1 MRSNIVSEAGL
12 QTRLNQWWEG
22 IPFLTSSVVIVCGII
37 YLVCLLVGYDSFVE
51 VCFLP
56 SAVVSHFQERILAQK
71 NLPNIFEV
79 DKSEQLVGAACTILL
94 IMTYELDHF
103 ATGGLPMSLKHEF
116 SWIWIIFRSNISSQI
131 VQVIYTAILFHGS
144 LLHVL
149 FNMLA
154 LVPMGSE
161 LERITGSIRLL
172 YIIIVLAAS
181 NAILHLVT
189 ALLVAHNPFHSDQYL
204 MDQCSIGFSGIL
216 FSMIVIET
224 SLNGVQSR
232 SFFGLFNVP
241 AKWYVWILLLV
252 FQLLMTNVSFLGHL
266 CGILSGYAYT
276 FGLFNVLIP
285 GTSFYSS
292 IESSSWMSTC
302 VRRPKFIMCTG
313 SNPSGHM
320 PTYSNQNTTSSGLL
334 SGNMW
339 RNMSSWMPQRESSVQ
354 TTQDNDRFPGRGR
367 ALGSNSN
374 QAVSLANSDSSL
386 QTRLLD
392 DVDSLD
398 HAPQPA
404 TIGDGQRILDGRPS
418 VANNAVMPT
427 RTQNNQGSVASDEEI
442 QKLVAMGF
450 DKTQVEVAIAAAE
463 GDLNVAVEILMSQ
476 QV

>member
-56 SAVVSHFQERILAQK
+56 SAVVSHFQVYR
-71 NLPNIFEV
+71 
-79 DKSEQLVGAACTILL
+79 
-94 IMTYELDHF
+94 
-103 ATGGLPMSLKHEF
+103 
-116 SWIWIIFRSNISSQI
+116 
-131 VQVIYTAILFHGS
+131 IYTAILFHGS

-161 LERITGSIRLL
+161 LERIMGSIRLL

-181 NAILHLVT
+181 NAILHLVI

-204 MDQCSIGFSGIL
+204 MDQCSLGFSGIL

-292 IESSSWMSTC
+292 IESSWMSTC

-313 SNPSGHM
+313 SNSSGHM

-339 RNMSSWMPQRESSVQ
+339 RNVSSWMPQRESSVQ
-354 TTQDNDRFPGRGR
+354 TPQDNDRFPGRGR

-374 QAVSLANSDSSL
+374 QAASLANSDSSL

-404 TIGDGQRILDGRPS
+404 TIGDGQRISDGRPS
-418 VANNAVMPT
+418 AVNNAAIPT

-450 DKTQVEVAIAAAE
+450 DKTQVEVAIAAAD